1 MEMTG
6 KLIKYEMRSSIKLM
20 AVIWAA
26 LIAAS
31 LLFSLSI
38 HVLGD
43 MFFDD
48 GEQKLNVLVGIVE
61 LVTGLMYA
69 AVFAVLVVTTLVI
82 VVMRFYRGLLGDEGY
97 LMHTLPV
104 KPWQLITS
112 KGVVAAGVV
121 LVSMIVAFLS
131 ILALAGANGFKVVP
145 EMFRSVGA
153 FLDKDPWYI
162 LFFVEG
168 VILILLSLLKSIY
181 QIYASLAIGQLANKH
196 RVLLALGAYIGL
208 NLVITILSAI
218 VMVAAENL
226 GISQWLNTVIS
237 GGADNVFRAGQ
248 IGAGVLFLL
257 TAVQLAGFHVITE
270 RILSLKLN
278 LQ

>member
-43 MFFDD
+43 MFFDE
-48 GEQKLNVLVGIVE
+48 GEQKLNDLVGIVE

-121 LVSMIVAFLS
+121 LVSMIVEFLS

-145 EMFRSVGA
+145 EMFRAVGA

-208 NLVITILSAI
+208 
-218 VMVAAENL
+218 
-226 GISQWLNTVIS
+226 
-237 GGADNVFRAGQ
+237 
-248 IGAGVLFLL
+248 
-257 TAVQLAGFHVITE
+257 
-270 RILSLKLN
+270 
-278 LQ
+278 

>member
-131 ILALAGANGFKVVP
+131 ILVLAGSRGFEVIP
-145 EMFRSVGA
+145 EMFKALGVA
-153 FLDKDPWYI
+153 WDKDHRYVLLI
-162 LFFVEG
+162 VEG

-181 QIYASLAIGQLANKH
+181 QIYAALAIGQTANKH
-196 RVLLALGAYIGL
+196 RILLSLGAYIGIS
-208 NLVITILSAI
+208 VAMTILFALI
-218 VMVAAENL
+218 TVAADQM
-226 GISQWLNTVIS
+226 GISQWLNDNLNGTEENILQISQFGMAALFVGTVI
-237 GGADNVFRAGQ
+237 
-248 IGAGVLFLL
+248 
-257 TAVQLAGFHVITE
+257 QLAGFHVITE

>member
-121 LVSMIVAFLS
+121 LVSMIVAFLY

-248 IGAGVLFLL
+248 IGAGILFLL
-257 TAVQLAGFHVITE
+257 TAVQLVGFHVITE

>member
-82 VVMRFYRGLLGDEGY
+82 VVMRFYRGLLG
-97 LMHTLPV
+97 
-104 KPWQLITS
+104 
-112 KGVVAAGVV
+112 
-121 LVSMIVAFLS
+121 
-131 ILALAGANGFKVVP
+131 
-145 EMFRSVGA
+145 EMCIR
-153 FLDKDPWYI
+153 DRDWI
-162 LFFVEG
+162 
-168 VILILLSLLKSIY
+168 
-181 QIYASLAIGQLANKH
+181 
-196 RVLLALGAYIGL
+196 
-208 NLVITILSAI
+208 
-218 VMVAAENL
+218 
-226 GISQWLNTVIS
+226 
-237 GGADNVFRAGQ
+237 
-248 IGAGVLFLL
+248 
-257 TAVQLAGFHVITE
+257 
-270 RILSLKLN
+270 
-278 LQ
+278 

>member
-1 MEMTG
+1 
-6 KLIKYEMRSSIKLM
+6 M
-20 AVIWAA
+20 AADHI
-26 LIAAS
+26 
-31 LLFSLSI
+31 
-38 HVLGD
+38 
-43 MFFDD
+43 
-48 GEQKLNVLVGIVE
+48 E
-61 LVTGLMYA
+61 
-69 AVFAVLVVTTLVI
+69 
-82 VVMRFYRGLLGDEGY
+82 
-97 LMHTLPV
+97 
-104 KPWQLITS
+104 
-112 KGVVAAGVV
+112 GVVAAGVV

-145 EMFRSVGA
+145 EMFRAVGA

-248 IGAGVLFLL
+248 IGAGILFLL
-257 TAVQLAGFHVITE
+257 TAVQLVGFHVITE

>member
-248 IGAGVLFLL
+248 IGAGILFLL

>member
-69 AVFAVLVVTTLVI
+69 AVFAVLVCNNPGNCRHAILQGPAGG
-82 VVMRFYRGLLGDEGY
+82 RR
-97 LMHTLPV
+97 LPDAY
-104 KPWQLITS
+104 TS
-112 KGVVAAGVV
+112 G
-121 LVSMIVAFLS
+121 
-131 ILALAGANGFKVVP
+131 
-145 EMFRSVGA
+145 
-153 FLDKDPWYI
+153 
-162 LFFVEG
+162 
-168 VILILLSLLKSIY
+168 
-181 QIYASLAIGQLANKH
+181 
-196 RVLLALGAYIGL
+196 
-208 NLVITILSAI
+208 
-218 VMVAAENL
+218 
-226 GISQWLNTVIS
+226 
-237 GGADNVFRAGQ
+237 
-248 IGAGVLFLL
+248 
-257 TAVQLAGFHVITE
+257 
-270 RILSLKLN
+270 
-278 LQ
+278 